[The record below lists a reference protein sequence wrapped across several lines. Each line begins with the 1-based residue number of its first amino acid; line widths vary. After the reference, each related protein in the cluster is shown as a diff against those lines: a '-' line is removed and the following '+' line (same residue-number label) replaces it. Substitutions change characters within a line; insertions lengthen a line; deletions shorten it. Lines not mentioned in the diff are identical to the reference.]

1 MRNRRLQGRITAGRF
16 TLPAVILICIVCWI
30 GTSIL
35 LPAMSSE
42 KEAGYALWQS
52 VCTLY
57 LPAWADRVISFMLY
71 AAIGYFLI
79 ELNNTFAIIRMRASV
94 QPSIYFLLV
103 TICPGMHLLYAGD
116 IAAVAF
122 LISLFFLFKSYQH
135 PRPVSYIF
143 HSFVFIGAGSLLFP
157 QLLYFIPLWLIG
169 AYYFQSLT
177 ARSFCAAL
185 IGLSVSYW
193 FLFGHAFFYGQME
206 LFYQP
211 FVELVHFQPVNPGK
225 DLQLWELVTLGYLFI
240 LFIVSAAHCIV
251 SGFEDKIRTRSY
263 LHFLIFINFCI
274 FLFIFL
280 QPAHCMDLLSLLL
293 IGVSILVGHLFVLTN
308 SKAANLFF
316 IGSMTGLILLFCF
329 NVWTLL

>member
-94 QPSIYFLLV
+94 QTSIYFLLV

-185 IGLSVSYW
+185 IGLSVSYSAMRSSTARWSCSTNHSSSW
-193 FLFGHAFFYGQME
+193 FISNRSIPARTFNFGSS
-206 LFYQP
+206 LR
-211 FVELVHFQPVNPGK
+211 LVI
-225 DLQLWELVTLGYLFI
+225 Y
-240 LFIVSAAHCIV
+240 SSC
-251 SGFEDKIRTRSY
+251 S
-263 LHFLIFINFCI
+263 
-274 FLFIFL
+274 
-280 QPAHCMDLLSLLL
+280 
-293 IGVSILVGHLFVLTN
+293 
-308 SKAANLFF
+308 
-316 IGSMTGLILLFCF
+316 
-329 NVWTLL
+329 

>member
-1 MRNRRLQGRITAGRF
+1 MTAGRF

-30 GTSIL
+30 STSIL
-35 LPAMSSE
+35 LPTMSPE
-42 KEAGYALWQS
+42 KETEYTLWQS
-52 VCTLY
+52 ICAFY
-57 LPAWADRVISFMLY
+57 LPGWANRIISFVLY

-79 ELNNTFAIIRMRASV
+79 EINNTFAIIRMRASV
-94 QPSIYFLLV
+94 QTAIYFLLV

-122 LISLFFLFKSYQH
+122 LISLYFLFKSYQH
-135 PRPVSYIF
+135 PRPVGYIF
-143 HSFVFIGAGSLLFP
+143 HSFVFIGVGSLIFP
-157 QLLYFIPLWLIG
+157 QLLYLTPLWLAG
-169 AYYFQSLT
+169 AYFFQSLT
-177 ARSFCAAL
+177 IRSFCGAL
-185 IGLSVSYW
+185 IGLSVPYW

-211 FVELVHFQPVNPGK
+211 FIELIHFQPVEPGK
-225 DLQLWELVTLGYLFI
+225 VLKLWELVTLGYLFI
-240 LFIVSAAHCIV
+240 LFIVSAVHCIV

-263 LHFLIFINFCI
+263 LHFLIFLNLCL

-293 IGVSILVGHLFVLTN
+293 IGVSILVGHLFVLTS
-308 SKAANLFF
+308 SKASNLFF

>member
-1 MRNRRLQGRITAGRF
+1 MRNKRLQSQITAGRF
-16 TLPAVILICIVCWI
+16 TLPAVILICTVCWI
-30 GTSIL
+30 STSIL
-35 LPAMSSE
+35 LPTMGSE
-42 KEAGYALWQS
+42 RESGYALWQS
-52 VCTLY
+52 LCTSY
-57 LPAWADRVISFMLY
+57 LPAWADRILSFALY
-71 AAIGYFLI
+71 AVIGYFLI

-94 QPSIYFLLV
+94 QTAIYFLLV

-116 IAAVAF
+116 VAAVAF
-122 LISLFFLFKSYQH
+122 LISLYFLFKSYQQT
-135 PRPVSYIF
+135 RPVGHIF
-143 HSFVFIGAGSLLFP
+143 NSFVFIGAGSLVFP

-169 AYYFQSLT
+169 AYNFQSLT
-177 ARSFCAAL
+177 LRSFCGAI
-185 IGLSVSYW
+185 IGLSVPYW
-193 FLFGHAFFYGQME
+193 FLFGHAFFYGEME

-211 FVELVHFQPVNPGK
+211 FIELVHFQPIEFGK
-225 DLQLWELVTLGYLFI
+225 SLQLWELVTLGYLFI

-263 LHFLIFINFCI
+263 LHFLIFLSLCI

-293 IGVSILVGHLFVLTN
+293 IGVSILVGHLFVLTS
-308 SKAANLFF
+308 SKTSNLFF

>member
-94 QPSIYFLLV
+94 QTSIYFLLV

-263 LHFLIFINFCI
+263 LHFLIFINF
-274 FLFIFL
+274 
-280 QPAHCMDLLSLLL
+280 
-293 IGVSILVGHLFVLTN
+293 
-308 SKAANLFF
+308 
-316 IGSMTGLILLFCF
+316 
-329 NVWTLL
+329 

>member
-16 TLPAVILICIVCWI
+16 TLPAVILICTVCWI

-57 LPAWADRVISFMLY
+57 LPAWADRIISFMLY

-94 QPSIYFLLV
+94 QTSIYFLLV

-157 QLLYFIPLWLIG
+157 QLLYFIPL
-169 AYYFQSLT
+169 
-177 ARSFCAAL
+177 C
-185 IGLSVSYW
+185 
-193 FLFGHAFFYGQME
+193 
-206 LFYQP
+206 
-211 FVELVHFQPVNPGK
+211 
-225 DLQLWELVTLGYLFI
+225 
-240 LFIVSAAHCIV
+240 
-251 SGFEDKIRTRSY
+251 
-263 LHFLIFINFCI
+263 
-274 FLFIFL
+274 
-280 QPAHCMDLLSLLL
+280 
-293 IGVSILVGHLFVLTN
+293 
-308 SKAANLFF
+308 
-316 IGSMTGLILLFCF
+316 
-329 NVWTLL
+329 

>member
-1 MRNRRLQGRITAGRF
+1 
-16 TLPAVILICIVCWI
+16 
-30 GTSIL
+30 
-35 LPAMSSE
+35 
-42 KEAGYALWQS
+42 
-52 VCTLY
+52 
-57 LPAWADRVISFMLY
+57 MLY

-94 QPSIYFLLV
+94 QTSIYFLLV

>member
-1 MRNRRLQGRITAGRF
+1 
-16 TLPAVILICIVCWI
+16 
-30 GTSIL
+30 
-35 LPAMSSE
+35 
-42 KEAGYALWQS
+42 
-52 VCTLY
+52 
-57 LPAWADRVISFMLY
+57 
-71 AAIGYFLI
+71 
-79 ELNNTFAIIRMRASV
+79 
-94 QPSIYFLLV
+94 
-103 TICPGMHLLYAGD
+103 MHLLYAGD

-185 IGLSVSYW
+185 IGLNVSYW